1 MSTYAGVVTTGIYC
15 RPGCGANPLPGN
27 VRGFELAAA
36 AEAAGYRAC
45 LRCRPYRYSGP
56 IRLADPEMVCRGIQL
71 VLDGA
76 LDHHNEEQLA
86 VRLGTSSRH
95 LRRLFQAHAGITPD
109 QLARSCRAHFAR
121 QLLDDTDLSATEIAF
136 AAGFGSLRQFN
147 RTMLDIF
154 RDTPIALRAR
164 RRKSDRLVA
173 DGGLMVR
180 MSYVGELDWDAIL
193 GYLRERAIGGV
204 ESVEGGMY
212 RRTFVSGGDLGVIE
226 VSQGGPGE
234 LWLRAHLPHW
244 GDLLHIVQRVRRIF
258 SLDADVGAAHSR
270 LNADPVM
277 HALVGAHPGVRV
289 PGAWDPLEVG
299 IQAIVGQGRHS
310 AQAKAILERLV
321 NEYGRPAP
329 GLTPLG
335 LSYTFPTA
343 STLAGAPLAGLGL
356 AEGADDTIR
365 VFATR
370 VADGTI
376 HLDRSV
382 PLRDLVASLTA
393 VRGLN
398 SVTAD
403 YIALRMGETD
413 AFPASDLRLRRAL
426 AQLTGER
433 MTARTIVGLAEQ
445 WRPWRAQAAAH
456 LWVGDAAGIRGAA
469 RSLKPTPS

>member
-1 MSTYAGVVTTGIYC
+1 MRWWEHT
-15 RPGCGANPLPGN
+15 
-27 VRGFELAAA
+27 
-36 AEAAGYRAC
+36 
-45 LRCRPYRYSGP
+45 
-56 IRLADPEMVCRGIQL
+56 Q
-71 VLDGA
+71 
-76 LDHHNEEQLA
+76 A
-86 VRLGTSSRH
+86 V
-95 LRRLFQAHAGITPD
+95 
-109 QLARSCRAHFAR
+109 
-121 QLLDDTDLSATEIAF
+121 
-136 AAGFGSLRQFN
+136 QF
-147 RTMLDIF
+147 
-154 RDTPIALRAR
+154 
-164 RRKSDRLVA
+164 
-173 DGGLMVR
+173 
-180 MSYVGELDWDAIL
+180 
-193 GYLRERAIGGV
+193 
-204 ESVEGGMY
+204 
-212 RRTFVSGGDLGVIE
+212 
-226 VSQGGPGE
+226 
-234 LWLRAHLPHW
+234 
-244 GDLLHIVQRVRRIF
+244 
-258 SLDADVGAAHSR
+258 
-270 LNADPVM
+270 
-277 HALVGAHPGVRV
+277 

-426 AQLTGER
+426 AQSSPASE
-433 MTARTIVGLAEQ
+433 
-445 WRPWRAQAAAH
+445 
-456 LWVGDAAGIRGAA
+456 
-469 RSLKPTPS
+469 